1 MPKQLM
7 YDDEARR
14 KVQAGIRKLADA
26 VRVTLGPSAKQVIL
40 EKKYGAPLVVNDG
53 VTIAKEIELP
63 DPFENMGAK
72 LVCEVASKT
81 NDVAGDGTSTAILLT
96 EAIFNEGLRLVTAGG
111 NPVALQR
118 GIGKAVDAVVAHLK
132 DLTRPVKGREGL
144 VAVATVAAN
153 NDAALGS
160 LIADAMEKA
169 GKEGVIAIEEGK
181 GLETTLDAVGGM
193 QFDKG
198 YISPYFITET
208 EKLTAV
214 LEEPYLLISE
224 KKVANLKELIPL
236 LEQVAP
242 TGKPLLVI
250 AEEVEGEALAALV
263 INKLRG
269 GLAAC
274 AIKAP
279 AFGDRRKAILQDI
292 AVLTGGTVVAEDT
305 GRTLESLTLE
315 DLGRAK
321 RITVEKD
328 RTTIVGGGGDQK
340 AIDARVAQL
349 RTQHRTSTSD
359 YDKEKLHE
367 RLAKLVG
374 GVSIVKVGGVTEAAM
389 KERKFRVEDAVN
401 ATRAAADEGVVPGGG
416 IALLGA
422 IPAVETLA
430 GTLEGDEA
438 LGARIV
444 ARALEMPLRQLAAN
458 AGEDG
463 AVAVAEARERGGTFG
478 FDARSLKWVDMLKAG
493 ILDPVKVTRTGLQ
506 NAASVATLLLTSRS
520 LLTDIKDEKQAVAGS
535 VT

>member
-1 MPKQLM
+1 MAKQM
-7 YDDEARR
+7 MFDDEGRR

-26 VRVTLGPSAKQVIL
+26 VRVTLGPTAKQVIL

-72 LVCEVASKT
+72 LVAEVASKT
-81 NDVAGDGTSTAILLT
+81 NDVAGDGTTTAILLT
-96 EAIFNEGLRLVTAGG
+96 EAIFNEGLRLVTAGS
-111 NPVALQR
+111 NPVAIQR
-118 GIGKAVDAVVAHLK
+118 GVRQAVEAATDALK
-132 DLTRPVKGREGL
+132 DLAKPVSGRDDL

-153 NDAALGS
+153 NDAGLGALV
-160 LIADAMEKA
+160 ADAMEKA

-181 GLETTLDAVGGM
+181 ALETALETVDGM

-198 YISPYFITET
+198 YISPYFITDA

-214 LEEPYLLISE
+214 LEEPYILLSE
-224 KKVANLKELIPL
+224 KKIASLKDFVPL
-236 LEQVAP
+236 LEQVVP
-242 TGKPLLVI
+242 TGKPLLVV

-269 GLAAC
+269 GFTAC

-279 AFGDRRKAILQDI
+279 AFGDRRKAILQDLAI
-292 AVLTGGTVVAEDT
+292 LTGGSVLAEDT
-305 GRTLESLTLE
+305 GKTLETMTLD
-315 DLGRAK
+315 DLGRAE
-321 RITVEKD
+321 RVTIEKE
-328 RTTIVGGGGDQK
+328 RTTVIGGRGDRK
-340 AIDARVAQL
+340 AIEARVAQL
-349 RTQHRTSTSD
+349 RSQHRATTSD

-374 GVSIVKVGGVTEAAM
+374 GVAIIKVGGMTEAAM

-401 ATRAAADEGVVPGGG
+401 ATRAAADEGIVPGGG
-416 IALLGA
+416 IALLRVV
-422 IPAVETLA
+422 PAVEKRA
-430 GTLEGDEA
+430 ASLEGDEA
-438 LGARIV
+438 LGARVV
-444 ARALEMPLRQLAAN
+444 ARALEAPLRQLAAN
-458 AGEDG
+458 AGENG
-463 AVAVAEARERGGTFG
+463 AVVVAEARERGGTTG
-478 FDARSLKWVDMLKAG
+478 FDARSGQWVDMLKAG

-520 LLTDIKDEKQAVAGS
+520 LLTDLKDQKKAVAGS